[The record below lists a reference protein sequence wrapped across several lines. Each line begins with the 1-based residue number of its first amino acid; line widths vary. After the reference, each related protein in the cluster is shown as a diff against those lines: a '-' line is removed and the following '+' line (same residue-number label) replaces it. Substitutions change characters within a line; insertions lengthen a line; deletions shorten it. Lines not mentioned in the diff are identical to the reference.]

1 MMFLF
6 ARKNITA
13 IISSLNLLA
22 ITIALRTGKADYHFM
37 LQHDDGTW
45 SHKPGMA
52 GTRLINGNNPS
63 VVSWDMPIYHRGLYN
78 VFGIVSEIGAIE
90 NYYDSDTIYFAVT
103 R

>member
-1 MMFLF
+1 
-6 ARKNITA
+6 
-13 IISSLNLLA
+13 
-22 ITIALRTGKADYHFM
+22 
-37 LQHDDGTW
+37 
-45 SHKPGMA
+45 MA